1 MPLNY
6 LISVLKPVLIIML
19 PILSTSIVLNSTELK
34 SELVLAI
41 SQNNHYVDHL
51 NIPAAYK
58 TRSVL
63 HRINEAT
70 TVQVKMNHNTVVD
83 VKTANINN
91 DSITDVN
98 HDNKLAILTFGDI
111 HKSQYTVVKPILD
124 QYGFKGSFFVTC
136 NFVNDSNDNNVGK
149 DNGKKNET
157 PRMSWSDILA
167 LKQDGQDIE
176 SKGMTHRD
184 LNQLAPKDLEFEIGG
199 SKQCLENHG
208 INPNIFAAVHG
219 DAWNNASVIDTISK
233 YYGFADNGFAD
244 LIFLHCDGYV
254 THKQTDCSTY
264 TNNGTLTYANKY
276 SIRER
281 SQNTLDQTYLHN
293 DPVIFEKFKEQVNS
307 QTVYNNMKG
316 FIDAIPIIAYHSID
330 DSKGP
335 SSTDVGLFASEM
347 KYLYNNGFKVIPMSD
362 LGYDESTKHIYIKKT
377 S

>member
-6 LISVLKPVLIIML
+6 LISVLKLVLIIML

-157 PRMSWSDILA
+157 PQMSWSDILA

-244 LIFLHCDGYV
+244 LIFLHCDGYI

-316 FIDAIPIIAYHSID
+316 FIDAIPVIAYHSID

-335 SSTDVGLFASEM
+335 SSPDVGLFASEM
-347 KYLYNNGFKVIPMSD
+347 KYLHNNGFKVIPMSD
-362 LGYDESTKHIYIKKT
+362 LGYDESTKHMYIKKT

>member
-51 NIPAAYK
+51 NIPAAHK

-136 NFVNDSNDNNVGK
+136 NFVNDSNENNVGK
-149 DNGKKNET
+149 DKGKKNET

-264 TNNGTLTYANKY
+264 SNNGTLTYANKY

>member
-19 PILSTSIVLNSTELK
+19 PILSTSIVLNSIELK

-347 KYLYNNGFKVIPMSD
+347 KYLHNNGFKVIPMSD

>member
-6 LISVLKPVLIIML
+6 LIIVLKTVLIILL
-19 PILSTSIVLNSTELK
+19 PILSTFIVLNSTELTN
-34 SELVLAI
+34 ELVLAI

-51 NIPAAYK
+51 NISAAHK
-58 TRSVL
+58 AHSVI

-70 TVQVKMNHNTVVD
+70 TTQAKMNHNTAVYA
-83 VKTANINN
+83 KTANIKN
-91 DSITDVN
+91 DSITNVN

-111 HKSQYTVVKPILD
+111 HKNQYTVVKPILD

-136 NFVNDSNDNNVGK
+136 NFVNDSNDKNGGT

-157 PRMSWSDILA
+157 QRMSWSDILA

-176 SKGMTHRD
+176 SKGVTHRD

-219 DAWNNASVIDTISK
+219 DAWNNASVIHTIRK

-244 LIFLHCDGYV
+244 LIFLHCDGYI
-254 THKQTDCSTY
+254 THKQADCSTY
-264 TNNGTLTYANKY
+264 TNNGTLTYANRY

-281 SQNTLDQTYLHN
+281 SQNTLDRTYLHN

-307 QTVYNNMKG
+307 QTAYNNRKG

-330 DSKGP
+330 DSRGP

-347 KYLYNNGFKVIPMSD
+347 KYLHDNGFKVIPMSD
-362 LGYDESTKHIYIKKT
+362 LGYDESTEHIYIKKT

>member
-19 PILSTSIVLNSTELK
+19 PILSTSIVLNSIELK

-41 SQNNHYVDHL
+41 NQNNHYVDHL

-157 PRMSWSDILA
+157 PR
-167 LKQDGQDIE
+167 
-176 SKGMTHRD
+176 
-184 LNQLAPKDLEFEIGG
+184 
-199 SKQCLENHG
+199 
-208 INPNIFAAVHG
+208 
-219 DAWNNASVIDTISK
+219 
-233 YYGFADNGFAD
+233 
-244 LIFLHCDGYV
+244 
-254 THKQTDCSTY
+254 
-264 TNNGTLTYANKY
+264 
-276 SIRER
+276 
-281 SQNTLDQTYLHN
+281 
-293 DPVIFEKFKEQVNS
+293 
-307 QTVYNNMKG
+307 
-316 FIDAIPIIAYHSID
+316 
-330 DSKGP
+330 
-335 SSTDVGLFASEM
+335 
-347 KYLYNNGFKVIPMSD
+347 
-362 LGYDESTKHIYIKKT
+362 
-377 S
+377 